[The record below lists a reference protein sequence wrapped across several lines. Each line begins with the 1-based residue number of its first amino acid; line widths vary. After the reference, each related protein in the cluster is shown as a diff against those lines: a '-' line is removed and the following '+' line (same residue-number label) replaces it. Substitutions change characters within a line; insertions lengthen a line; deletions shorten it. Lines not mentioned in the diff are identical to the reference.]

1 MVLAVTDDADDEQQP
16 PDAAAAGPAEPTLS
30 PAPAAL
36 NDDSGSDGE
45 GEIAKNNTSNSIL
58 STSPGTHLGAFGA
71 VEWLLFWSVGTIW
84 GSSFLFMDIGL
95 DAFSPGL
102 ITWLRVGSGAA
113 VLALVP
119 AARKSIDKADWPRLI
134 TLSVLWVGVPFTLF
148 PIAQQWISSAVAG
161 MLNGAVPIFV
171 AMIASCMLRKLPR
184 GTQLGGLLLGFLGV
198 VLVSL
203 PSMGEGDTEA
213 AGVMLVLLA
222 TLCYG
227 VSVNIAAPINQK
239 YGSLPVM

>member
-1 MVLAVTDDADDEQQP
+1 MSPDEVVAVLDVEADQCLGDT
-16 PDAAAAGPAEPTLS
+16 AAAS
-30 PAPAAL
+30 PPVSAA
-36 NDDSGSDGE
+36 DPSGVGGE
-45 GEIAKNNTSNSIL
+45 GGGGENGPVRSNSIL
-58 STSPGTHLGAFGA
+58 STSAGTHLGAFGL

-84 GSSFLFMDIGL
+84 GSSFLLMDIGL

-102 ITWLRVGSGAA
+102 ITWMRVGSGAA
-113 VLALVP
+113 VLTFFP
-119 AARKSIDKADWPRLI
+119 AARKPVDKADWPRL
-134 TLSVLWVGVPFTLF
+134 TALSVLWVAVPFTLF

-171 AMIASCMLRKLPR
+171 ATIGSCMLQKLPR
-184 GTQLGGLLLGFLGV
+184 GAQLGGLLVGFLGV

-203 PSMGEGDTEA
+203 PSAGEGETQA
-213 AGVMLVLLA
+213 VGVVLVLIA

-227 VSVNIAAPINQK
+227 VSVNIAAPIQQK

>member
-1 MVLAVTDDADDEQQP
+1 MSPDEVAAVLDDEDDQCLA
-16 PDAAAAGPAEPTLS
+16 DTAAGS
-30 PAPAAL
+30 PAPAAGH
-36 NDDSGSDGE
+36 SAVVVGGGGRGE
-45 GEIAKNNTSNSIL
+45 NAVVRANSIL
-58 STSPGTHLGAFGA
+58 STSAGTHSGAFGL

-84 GSSFLFMDIGL
+84 GSSFLLMDIGL

-102 ITWLRVGSGAA
+102 ITWMRVACGAV
-113 VLALVP
+113 VLTFFP
-119 AARKSIDKADWPRLI
+119 AARKPVDKEDWPRL
-134 TLSVLWVGVPFTLF
+134 TALSVLWVAVPFTLF

-171 AMIASCMLRKLPR
+171 ATIGSCMLQKRPR
-184 GTQLGGLLLGFLGV
+184 GAQLGGLLVGFLGV

-203 PSMGEGDTEA
+203 PSAGEGETQA
-213 AGVMLVLLA
+213 IGVVLVLIA

-227 VSVNIAAPINQK
+227 VSVNIAAPIQQK